1 MHNNINNLKIKIMN
15 NLVLP
20 PDKNS
25 KPIPVLGIGLAQDIA
40 DSTYICVEG
49 VLRITAITQSR
60 VWYHNNVKAGS
71 GVFIPEGSSID
82 VYVSNGYNLEVEGTV
97 NVMNYR

>member
-1 MHNNINNLKIKIMN
+1 MN

-25 KPIPVLGIGLAQDIA
+25 KPIPVLGIGLAQDVTNGKYMCT
-40 DSTYICVEG
+40 DG
-49 VLRITAITQSR
+49 VARITAITESR

-71 GVFIPEGSSID
+71 GFLLPAGASVD
-82 VYVSNGYNLEVEGTV
+82 VNIESGKYLEVSGSV
-97 NVMNYR
+97 NITKYI